1 MNKIVYII
9 TITLV
14 VLSFIKDKAKTKQ
27 ALLKGW
33 KSFSNILPL
42 FLGILVFVGLII
54 AIFNPALIS
63 KLIGS
68 ESGWFGTIIAGAFGT
83 IAMIPSFIAFSMA
96 QMLLS
101 NGAGYMQ
108 VGAFISTLFLVQ
120 LASIPIEMKYFGK
133 KITITRNIIAL
144 LFSFI
149 VAKGITIIMG
159 AV

>member
-1 MNKIVYII
+1 MNKILYII

-14 VLSFIKDKAKTKQ
+14 VLSFLKDKTKTKQ

-42 FLGILVFVGLII
+42 FFGVLVFVGLII
-54 AIFNPALIS
+54 AIFNAELIS

-68 ESGWFGTIIAGAFGT
+68 ESGWLGAMIAGIFGML
-83 IAMIPSFIAFSMA
+83 AMIPSFVAFPMA
-96 QMLLS
+96 QMLLV

-108 VGAFISTLFLVQ
+108 VGAFISTLFMVQ

-133 KITITRNIIAL
+133 KVTITRNIVAF

-149 VAKGITIIMG
+149 VAKFISIVMG
-159 AV
+159 AL